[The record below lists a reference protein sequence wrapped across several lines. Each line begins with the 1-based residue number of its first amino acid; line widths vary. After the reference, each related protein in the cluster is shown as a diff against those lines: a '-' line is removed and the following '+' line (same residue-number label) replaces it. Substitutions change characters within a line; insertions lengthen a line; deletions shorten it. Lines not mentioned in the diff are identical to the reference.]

1 MILYSVNFFI
11 NTENA
16 ENLLSAQRKY
26 VIDSLLIMLKHVL
39 GQFFLWTVLVVWG
52 LVSQQRIIPSEGLL
66 KEMKKW
72 KHSYVCQ
79 LLKILK

>member
-1 MILYSVNFFI
+1 MILFSVNFFI

-39 GQFFLWTVLVVWG
+39 GQFFL
-52 LVSQQRIIPSEGLL
+52 
-66 KEMKKW
+66 
-72 KHSYVCQ
+72 
-79 LLKILK
+79 

>member
-66 KEMKKW
+66 KEMGTFICL
-72 KHSYVCQ
+72 STA
-79 LLKILK
+79 